1 MNESDNSIDNSTV
14 EDETQESKDE
24 TKEFCNDPAYCI
36 THCDGP
42 CCRTYGVLVTPKD
55 VRRILDN
62 IPPLDVTKFIA
73 FYQGVDDRQDA
84 YPKVLLKG
92 EEYQL
97 GILDSDLTGGCM
109 FQTNLGICGIHT
121 FTPMVCQTYPWV
133 LDSNDDL
140 VGADNILCNHQF
152 PTGSPEETRAAIKK
166 FWGRKPRC
174 KKSYR
179 RMERAIWE

>member
-1 MNESDNSIDNSTV
+1 M
-14 EDETQESKDE
+14 
-24 TKEFCNDPAYCI
+24 
-36 THCDGP
+36 
-42 CCRTYGVLVTPKD
+42 
-55 VRRILDN
+55 
-62 IPPLDVTKFIA
+62 TKFIA

-166 FWGRKPRC
+166 FWEENQDA
-174 KKSYR
+174 KKVIAEWNEQYGNDSNYGAKDFLEFINCWR
-179 RMERAIWE
+179 NETNQEIIFKVF